1 MCMTP
6 VAVADPAP
14 AAQAPDAVALL
25 DRLVSFD
32 TTSRNSNLACI
43 AFIRDYLAAHGVEA
57 RLTYDPSG
65 TKANLYATIGPQDV
79 PGVALSGHLDVVP
92 VDGQAWS
99 ADPFRLRCEHGRL
112 YGRGTSDMKGFVA
125 ACLAMVP
132 AFQARGLKRPIHL
145 CFTYDEEVGCHG
157 ARVLVADLA
166 ALPVRPEMVIVG
178 EPSSMKP
185 ILGHKGK
192 VSATCRVVG
201 LAGHSSRPDRAV
213 NALHAGAEVVAYLN
227 RQQARIL
234 AEGPHDARFDPPWTS
249 CHAGV
254 FRSGAALNIVPHEA
268 EIEFEYRHIPAQDG
282 AALLEELRAYAETV
296 LLPPMRAVHPGAAIL
311 FDRRPRL
318 PGMDLAE
325 DHPLAD
331 LARALTGANAAGR
344 VAYGT
349 EGGIYQAAGMA
360 AIVCGPG
367 DIAQAHTPDEW
378 IAESELRACERFL
391 ARLADH
397 LAA

>member
-1 MCMTP
+1 MNHLGMT
-6 VAVADPAP
+6 DPAP
-14 AAQAPDAVALL
+14 PPGPVLGTVAMLE
-25 DRLVSFD
+25 RLVSFD

-43 AFIRDYLAAHGVEA
+43 GFIRDYLAAHGVES
-57 RLTYDPSG
+57 RLTHDPTG
-65 TKANLYATIGPQDV
+65 TKANLYATIGPESV
-79 PGVALSGHLDVVP
+79 PGVALSGHVDVVP

-99 ADPFRLRCEHGRL
+99 ADPFRLRRAQGRL
-112 YGRGTSDMKGFVA
+112 YGRGAADMKGFVA

-132 AFQARGLKRPIHL
+132 QFKARGLKRPIHL
-145 CFTYDEEVGCHG
+145 CLTYDEEVGCHG
-157 ARVLVADLA
+157 ARVLAADLA

-178 EPSSMKP
+178 EPSAMKP

-192 VSATCRVVG
+192 VSATCRVIG

-213 NALHAGAEVVAYLN
+213 NALHVAAEIVAFLN

-234 AEGPHDARFDPPWTS
+234 AEGPHDPRFDPPWTS

-254 FRSGAALNIVPHEA
+254 FRSGSALNIVPHEA
-268 EIEFEYRHIPAQDG
+268 EIVFEYRHIPAQDG
-282 AALLEELRAYAETV
+282 QALLDELRTHAETV

-311 FDRRPRL
+311 FDERPRL
-318 PGMDLAE
+318 AGMDLAE

-331 LARALTGANAAGR
+331 LVRALTGANEAGR

-349 EGGIYQAAGMA
+349 EGGIFQEAGMA

-367 DIAQAHTPDEW
+367 DIAQAHMPDEW
-378 IAESELRACERFL
+378 IAESELLACERFL
-391 ARLADH
+391 ARLADR

>member
-1 MCMTP
+1 MTP
-6 VAVADPAP
+6 LAIVDPAP
-14 AAQAPDAVALL
+14 PVAAPLDTVALL

-43 AFIRDYLAAHGVEA
+43 AFIRDYLDAHAIES
-57 RLTYDPSG
+57 RLTHDPTG

-79 PGVALSGHLDVVP
+79 PGIALSGHVDVVP
-92 VDGQAWS
+92 VDGQDWS
-99 ADPFRLRCEHGRL
+99 ADPFRLRRAHGRL

-132 AFQARGLKRPIHL
+132 AFQARGLKRPVHL

-157 ARVLVADLA
+157 ARVLAAALA

-192 VSATCRVVG
+192 VSATCRVIG

-213 NALHAGAEVVAYLN
+213 NALQVGAEVVAFLN
-227 RQQARIL
+227 RQQARII
-234 AEGPHDARFDPPWTS
+234 AEGPHDPRFDPSWTS
-249 CHAGV
+249 CHSGV
-254 FRSGAALNIVPHEA
+254 FRSGSALNIVPHEA
-268 EIEFEYRHIPAQDG
+268 EIVFEYRHIPAHD
-282 AALLEELRAYAETV
+282 ARMLLDELRSHAETV
-296 LLPPMRAVHPGAAIL
+296 LLPPMRAVHPGAAIV
-311 FDRRPRL
+311 FDQRPRL

-331 LARALTGANAAGR
+331 LVRSLTGANEAGR

-349 EGGIYQAAGMA
+349 EGGIYQAAGMP

-378 IAESELRACERFL
+378 IAESELVACERFL
-391 ARLADH
+391 ARLADR

>member
-1 MCMTP
+1 MTSF
-6 VAVADPAP
+6 AIADPAL
-14 AAQAPDAVALL
+14 AAPGARDAVALL

-43 AFIRDYLAAHGVEA
+43 AFIKDYLATLGVES
-57 RLTYDPSG
+57 RLTHDPTG

-79 PGVALSGHLDVVP
+79 PGVALSGHVDVVP
-92 VDGQAWS
+92 VDGQEWS
-99 ADPFRLRCEHGRL
+99 ADPFRLRRARGRL

-157 ARVLVADLA
+157 ARVLAADLA

-192 VSATCRVVG
+192 VSATCRVTG

-213 NALHAGAEVVAYLN
+213 NALQVGAEVVSFLN
-227 RQQARIL
+227 RQQARII
-234 AEGPHDARFDPPWTS
+234 ADGPHDARFDPPWTS

-254 FRSGAALNIVPHEA
+254 FRSGSALNIVPHEA
-268 EIEFEYRHIPAQDG
+268 EIVFEYRHIPAHD
-282 AALLEELRAYAETV
+282 ARDLLDELRGYAETV
-296 LLPPMRAVHPGAAIL
+296 LLPPMRAVHPGAAIEFL
-311 FDRRPRL
+311 ERPRL
-318 PGMDLAE
+318 AGMDLAE

-331 LARALTGANAAGR
+331 LVRSLTGANEAGR

-349 EGGIYQAAGMA
+349 EGGIFQEAGMA

-378 IAESELRACERFL
+378 IAESELAACAVFL
-391 ARLADH
+391 ARLADR

>member
-1 MCMTP
+1 MTS
-6 VAVADPAP
+6 VAIADPAP
-14 AAQAPDAVALL
+14 AAARMRDTVALL

-43 AFIRDYLAAHGVEA
+43 AFIKDYLARLGVES
-57 RLTYDPSG
+57 RLTHDPTG

-79 PGVALSGHLDVVP
+79 PGVALSGHVDVVP
-92 VDGQAWS
+92 VDGQDWS
-99 ADPFRLRCEHGRL
+99 ADPFRLRRAGGRL
-112 YGRGTSDMKGFVA
+112 YGRGTADMKGFVA

-132 AFQARGLKRPIHL
+132 EFQARRLRRPIHL

-157 ARVLVADLA
+157 ARVLAADLA
-166 ALPVRPEMVIVG
+166 TLPVRPEMVIVG

-192 VSATCRVVG
+192 VSATCRVIG

-213 NALHAGAEVVAYLN
+213 NALQVGAEIVSFLN
-227 RQQARIL
+227 RQQARII
-234 AEGPHDARFDPPWTS
+234 AGGPHDARFDPPWTS

-254 FRSGAALNIVPHEA
+254 FRSGSALNIVPHEA
-268 EIEFEYRHIPAQDG
+268 EIVFEYRHIPTHDARE
-282 AALLEELRAYAETV
+282 LLDELRGYAETV
-296 LLPPMRAVHPGAAIL
+296 LLPPMRAVHPGAAIEFL
-311 FDRRPRL
+311 ERPRL
-318 PGMDLAE
+318 AGMDLAE

-331 LARALTGANAAGR
+331 LVRALTGANEAGR

-349 EGGIYQAAGMA
+349 EGGIFQEAGMA

-378 IAESELRACERFL
+378 IAESELAACTAFL
-391 ARLADH
+391 ARLADR

>member
-1 MCMTP
+1 MNHLGMTDP
-6 VAVADPAP
+6 SPPLGAVLGTIAM
-14 AAQAPDAVALL
+14 LE
-25 DRLVSFD
+25 RLVAFD

-43 AFIRDYLAAHGVEA
+43 GFIRDYLAAHGIAA
-57 RLTYDPSG
+57 RLTHDPTG
-65 TKANLYATIGPQDV
+65 TKANLYATIGPEDV
-79 PGVALSGHLDVVP
+79 PGVALSGHVDVVP

-99 ADPFRLRCEHGRL
+99 ADPFRLRREHGRL

-132 AFQARGLKRPIHL
+132 QFKARGLKRPIHL
-145 CFTYDEEVGCHG
+145 CLTYDEEVGCHG
-157 ARVLVADLA
+157 ARVLAADLA

-192 VSATCRVVG
+192 VSATCRVIG
-201 LAGHSSRPDRAV
+201 LAGHSARPDRAV
-213 NALHAGAEVVAYLN
+213 NALHAGAAVVAFLN
-227 RQQARIL
+227 RQQARL
-234 AEGPHDARFDPPWTS
+234 VAEGPHDARFDPPWTS

-254 FRSGAALNIVPHEA
+254 FRAGSALNIVPHEA
-268 EIEFEYRHIPAQDG
+268 EIAFEYRHIPAHD
-282 AALLEELRAYAETV
+282 ARLLLDELRAHAETV
-296 LLPPMRAVHPGAAIL
+296 LVPPMRAVHPQAAIL
-311 FDRRPRL
+311 FDERPRL
-318 PGMDLAE
+318 AGMDLAE

-331 LARALTGANAAGR
+331 LVRALTGANEAGR

-349 EGGIYQAAGMA
+349 EGGIFQEAGMA
-360 AIVCGPG
+360 AIVRGPG

-378 IAESELRACERFL
+378 IAESELAACERFL
-391 ARLADH
+391 ARLADR

>member
-1 MCMTP
+1 MTP
-6 VAVADPAP
+6 VAIADPAP
-14 AAQAPDAVALL
+14 ADARVRDTVALL

-43 AFIRDYLAAHGVEA
+43 AFIRDYLATHGVES
-57 RLTYDPSG
+57 RLTHDPTG

-79 PGVALSGHLDVVP
+79 PGVALSGHVDVVP
-92 VDGQAWS
+92 VDGQDWS
-99 ADPFRLRCEHGRL
+99 SDPFRLRRAHGRL

-157 ARVLVADLA
+157 ARVLAADLA

-192 VSATCRVVG
+192 VSATCRVIG

-213 NALHAGAEVVAYLN
+213 NALHVGAEIVSFLN
-227 RQQARIL
+227 RQQARII

-254 FRSGAALNIVPHEA
+254 FRSGSALNIVPHEA
-268 EIEFEYRHIPAQDG
+268 EIVFEYRHIPVHDARD
-282 AALLEELRAYAETV
+282 LLAELRGYAEAV
-296 LLPPMRAVHPGAAIL
+296 LLPPMRAVHPGAAIT
-311 FDRRPRL
+311 FDERPRL
-318 PGMDLAE
+318 AGMDLAE

-331 LARALTGANAAGR
+331 LVRSLTGANEAGR

-349 EGGIYQAAGMA
+349 EGGIFQEAGMA

-378 IAESELRACERFL
+378 IAESELAACAAFL
-391 ARLADH
+391 ARLADR

>member
-1 MCMTP
+1 MNHLGM
-6 VAVADPAP
+6 ADPAP
-14 AAQAPDAVALL
+14 SPDPVLGSIAMLE
-25 DRLVSFD
+25 RLVAFD
-32 TTSRNSNLACI
+32 TTSRNSNLACV
-43 AFIRDYLAAHGVEA
+43 AFIQEYLATLGVAA
-57 RLTYDPSG
+57 RLTHDPAG
-65 TKANLYATIGPQDV
+65 TKANLYATIGPGDV

-99 ADPFRLRCEHGRL
+99 ADPFRLRREGGRL
-112 YGRGTSDMKGFVA
+112 IGRGACDMKGFVA
-125 ACLAMVP
+125 VCLAMVP
-132 AFQARGLKRPIHL
+132 HFLARGLKRPVHL
-145 CFTYDEEVGCHG
+145 CLTYDEEVGCHG
-157 ARVLVADLA
+157 VRVLTADLA
-166 ALPVRPEMVIVG
+166 GLPVRPEAVIVG

-192 VSATCRVVG
+192 LATTCVVTG

-213 NALHAGAEVVAYLN
+213 NALQVGAEVVAFLN
-227 RQQARIL
+227 RQQARII

-254 FRSGAALNIVPHEA
+254 FRSGSALNIVPHEA
-268 EIEFEYRHIPAQDG
+268 EIVFEYRHIPAQD
-282 AALLEELRAYAETV
+282 AAVLFDELRTYAETV
-296 LLPPMRAVHPGAAIL
+296 LLPPMRAVHPGASIAFL
-311 FDRRPRL
+311 DKPRL

-325 DHPLAD
+325 DHALAG
-331 LARALTGANAAGR
+331 LVRSLTGANEAGR

-349 EGGIYQAAGMA
+349 EGGIFQHAGMP

-378 IAESELRACERFL
+378 IAESELVACERFL
-391 ARLADH
+391 ARLADR

>member
-1 MCMTP
+1 MTP
-6 VAVADPAP
+6 VAIADPAP
-14 AAQAPDAVALL
+14 ADARVRDTVALL

-43 AFIRDYLAAHGVEA
+43 GFIKDYLARHGVES
-57 RLTYDPSG
+57 RLTHDPTG
-65 TKANLYATIGPQDV
+65 TKANLYATIGPQGV
-79 PGVALSGHLDVVP
+79 PGVALSGHVDVVP
-92 VDGQAWS
+92 VDGQDWS
-99 ADPFRLRCEHGRL
+99 SDPFRLRRAHGRL

-132 AFQARGLKRPIHL
+132 AFQARGLRRPIHL

-157 ARVLVADLA
+157 ARVLAADLA
-166 ALPVRPEMVIVG
+166 GLPVRPEMVIVG

-192 VSATCRVVG
+192 VSATCRVIG

-213 NALHAGAEVVAYLN
+213 NALHVGAEIVSFLN
-227 RQQARIL
+227 RQQARII

-254 FRSGAALNIVPHEA
+254 FRSGSALNIVPHEA
-268 EIEFEYRHIPAQDG
+268 EIVFEYRHIPAHD
-282 AALLEELRAYAETV
+282 ARMLLDELRAHAETV
-296 LLPPMRAVHPGAAIL
+296 LLPPMRAVHPGAAIT
-311 FDRRPRL
+311 FDERPRL
-318 PGMDLAE
+318 AGMDLAE

-331 LARALTGANAAGR
+331 LVRSLTGANEAGR

-349 EGGIYQAAGMA
+349 EGGIFQEAGMA

-378 IAESELRACERFL
+378 IAESELAACAAFL
-391 ARLADH
+391 ARLADR

>member
-1 MCMTP
+1 MTP
-6 VAVADPAP
+6 LAIVDPAP
-14 AAQAPDAVALL
+14 PVAAPLDTVALL

-43 AFIRDYLAAHGVEA
+43 AFIRDYLDAHAIES
-57 RLTYDPSG
+57 RLTHDPTG

-79 PGVALSGHLDVVP
+79 PGIALSGHVDVVP
-92 VDGQAWS
+92 VDGQDWS
-99 ADPFRLRCEHGRL
+99 ADPFRLRRAHGRL

-132 AFQARGLKRPIHL
+132 AFQARGLKRPVHL

-157 ARVLVADLA
+157 ARVLAAALA

-192 VSATCRVVG
+192 VSATCRVIG

-213 NALHAGAEVVAYLN
+213 NALQVGAEVVAFLN
-227 RQQARIL
+227 RQQARII
-234 AEGPHDARFDPPWTS
+234 AEGPHDPRFDPSWTS

-254 FRSGAALNIVPHEA
+254 FRSGSALNIVPHEA
-268 EIEFEYRHIPAQDG
+268 EIVFEYRHIPAHD
-282 AALLEELRAYAETV
+282 ARMLLDELRSHAETV
-296 LLPPMRAVHPGAAIL
+296 LLPPMRAVHPGAAIV
-311 FDRRPRL
+311 FDQRPRL

-331 LARALTGANAAGR
+331 LVRSLTGANEAGR

-349 EGGIYQAAGMA
+349 EGGIYQAAGMP

-378 IAESELRACERFL
+378 IAESELVACERFL
-391 ARLADH
+391 ARLADR